1 MKRKIIVAGLR
12 TFIDYE
18 ILKQKLDELAV
29 NTDNAEI
36 VCREARGADTLG
48 KKYAIENGLEVKSFP
63 AKWSIYGR
71 KAGMIRNKQM
81 AEYANEVVV
90 FWDGESKGTKN
101 MIELANNYNLI
112 LTIVDINSPEQ
123 TK

>member
-1 MKRKIIVAGLR
+1 
-12 TFIDYE
+12 
-18 ILKQKLDELAV
+18 
-29 NTDNAEI
+29 
-36 VCREARGADTLG
+36 
-48 KKYAIENGLEVKSFP
+48 
-63 AKWSIYGR
+63 
-71 KAGMIRNKQM
+71 M